1 MDSCL
6 HPNPRSLCPFA
17 DCCRGTYAARCT
29 GNKYEVISRWLLT
42 GLAVVLSR
50 QNWQLLA
57 KRGTLT
63 ATPQN
68 LLKRYY
74 QIGYPAGLKDK
85 MTLPYALPIHNAIT
99 DAEWQR
105 RVGWY
110 CHSRYLADMDALYAE
125 RAESRLDIFYST
137 MDLTNPIQ
145 AMQSDQTEVE
155 QDQSKRTDDK
165 SSSN

>member
-1 MDSCL
+1 MASHC
-6 HPNPRSLCPFA
+6 
-17 DCCRGTYAARCT
+17 
-29 GNKYEVISRWLLT
+29 
-42 GLAVVLSR
+42 VVLSR

-63 ATPQN
+63 AAPQS
-68 LLKRYY
+68 LLRRYY
-74 QIGYPAGLKDK
+74 QIGCPPGLKDP
-85 MTLPYALPIHNAIT
+85 TALPHALPIHNAIP

-125 RAESRLDIFYST
+125 RAGSRLDIFYSR

-155 QDQSKRTDDK
+155 QDQNK
-165 SSSN
+165 STNDMNSSN